1 MAKETKFEDLLDEA
15 LKTGKGVLDKDPNV
29 KEYPNPTTAKELGI
43 FNSDKEQGVT
53 VSIPQTNAPIN
64 VTVNMDM
71 RTQIYNDNHV
81 EKSSENHLSLAA
93 GDSALGLLEHTIGK
107 LFG

>member
-1 MAKETKFEDLLDEA
+1 MAKGTKFEDLLDEA

-71 RTQIYNDNHV
+71 RTQKTCARTYLERCSGSFRIMIRR
-81 EKSSENHLSLAA
+81 KLP
-93 GDSALGLLEHTIGK
+93 SAPGFLRSRGTP
-107 LFG
+107 